1 MLSAGGRTSRGAA
14 SPVDHD
20 GCQAG
25 TGYRRLVGYQ
35 TLVTVI
41 LTVHFLYLG
50 YLVLGGFLAWR
61 WPAAFWPHLASAI
74 WACLIVANRV
84 NCPLTWAEM
93 WARQRAGDAP
103 VSGGFI
109 DRYVTDVIYPGRFLI
124 EVRVLV
130 AVVIA
135 ISWAGAYAR
144 WRGRVRRVKDT
155 TAKSAGEPGR
165 AATV

>member
-1 MLSAGGRTSRGAA
+1 MTDVR
-14 SPVDHD
+14 PPP
-20 GCQAG
+20 
-25 TGYRRLVGYQ
+25 GYRRLVGYQ

-41 LTVHFLYLG
+41 LTAHFLYLG

-74 WACLIVANRV
+74 WGCLIVTNRV

-103 VSGGFI
+103 VTGGFI
-109 DRYVTDVIYPGRFLI
+109 DRYVTDVIYPGRYLI

-130 AVVIA
+130 ALVIA
-135 ISWAGAYAR
+135 LSWAGAYAR
-144 WRGRVRRVKDT
+144 WRSRVRRVKDT
-155 TAKSAGEPGR
+155 EAKSAGERGR